1 MLRDAD
7 AAFCEALAR
16 AVPGLDLGAAP
27 PAYLEEPRG
36 RWHGRPGPLA
46 RPRSTAEAAAV
57 VRACAGAR
65 VGILPRGGG
74 TGLVAGQVMTAG
86 PLPLIVSLERMAAVR
101 GLWPEENVIVVE
113 AGAILADV
121 HDAAESAGRTFP
133 LTLASQGSARIGGVL
148 STNAGGVNVLRYGNA
163 RELCLGVEAVLPDG
177 TVMGGLK
184 RLRKDNTGYDLRG
197 LLIGA
202 EGTLGLITAAALRL
216 YPPPAAVGAAMIVV
230 SSPAAALALLHQV
243 EARLPGCVQAFEL
256 ISGQGLRFLDETLP
270 EVRQPFA
277 ARPDWMVLVEI
288 GVPGALD
295 PAAELAAAYEAAAAA
310 GLVEDG
316 VIAGSRAR
324 RAEFWRLREA
334 LPEANR
340 RIGAISSHDISLSL
354 SDLPGFI
361 EEAGRVLAGLGD
373 MRINCFGH
381 VGDGNLHYNAF
392 PAKGRGR
399 EDYDALRTRIQE
411 AVHDLVARR
420 GGSFSAE
427 HGVGRLKVGDLE
439 HWGDPGRLGAMRAI
453 KAALDPA
460 GIMNPGAVL
469 GAAG

>member
-1 MLRDAD
+1 MLNSAD

-16 AVPGLDLGAAP
+16 AVPGLDLIDAP
-27 PAYLEEPRG
+27 PAYREEPRG
-36 RWHGRPGPLA
+36 RSHGRPGPLA

-57 VRACAGAR
+57 VRVCAEAR
-65 VGILPRGGG
+65 VGILPWGGG
-74 TGLVAGQVMTAG
+74 TGLVGGQVMTAG
-86 PLPLIVSLERMAAVR
+86 ALPLIVSMERMAAVR
-101 GLWPEENVIVVE
+101 GVWPEENVIVVE

-121 HDAAESAGRTFP
+121 HAAAEAAGRIFP
-133 LTLASQGSARIGGVL
+133 LTLASQGSARIGGLL

-202 EGTLGLITAAALRL
+202 EGTLGLIAAATLRL
-216 YPPPAAVGAAMIVV
+216 FAPPAAVGTAMIAVA
-230 SSPAAALALLHQV
+230 SPAAALDLLHRV
-243 EARLPGCVQAFEL
+243 EARLPGGVLAFEL
-256 ISGQGLRFLDETLP
+256 IAGQGLRFLDEVLP

-277 ARPDWMVLVEI
+277 VRPDWTVLVEI
-288 GVPGALD
+288 GVPGAVD
-295 PAAELAAAYEAAAAA
+295 PQAELAAVFEAAAAD
-310 GLVEDG
+310 GLAEDG
-316 VIAGSRAR
+316 VIAGSQAQRAD
-324 RAEFWRLREA
+324 FWRLREA

-340 RIGAISSHDISLSL
+340 RIGAISSHDISLPL
-354 SDLPGFI
+354 SELPGFI
-361 EEAGRVLAGLGD
+361 EEAGRALADLGD
-373 MRINCFGH
+373 LRINCFGH
-381 VGDGNLHYNAF
+381 VGDGNLHYNVF
-392 PAKGRGR
+392 PARGR
-399 EDYDALRTRIQE
+399 QRGDYEALRARIQE
-411 AVHDLVARR
+411 TVHDRVARR

-439 HWGDPGRLGAMRAI
+439 RWGDPGRLAAMRAI

-469 GAAG
+469 RG